1 MFIYAIASYT
11 HITDNLIY
19 HLPTGRSNVEQKV
32 TKPRKKKSNKK
43 DASSD
48 SSSSDEES
56 STTASDSEEIMPA
69 KPPIARKKQRKSDQ
83 VISPSGMPIY
93 THFVIFKYCYHSI
106 LYLNFSYSYHNIQ
119 QYHELTINS
128 LFKLFQ
134 NVF

>member
-19 HLPTGRSNVEQKV
+19 HLPTGRSNVEEKV
-32 TKPRKKKSNKK
+32 AKPRKKKSNKK

-56 STTASDSEEIMPA
+56 STTASDSDEIPMT
-69 KPPIARKKQRKSDQ
+69 KPRKKRQRKADQ